1 MIEIDF
7 DCERKYHKS
16 TIKLFIE
23 NSIDRIVDM
32 LDLRQD
38 FYLSVLITSNKKI
51 KEINFNFRNI
61 NKPTNVLS
69 FPQNEI
75 RMIKNSENHLI
86 LGDIVLSIEKI
97 LYESIELERNFWE
110 HLLHIVTHGVLHLFG
125 YDHQN
130 EKDAKRMELKENF
143 ILKKLKENNICRKL

>member
-97 LYESIELERNFWE
+97 L
-110 HLLHIVTHGVLHLFG
+110 
-125 YDHQN
+125 
-130 EKDAKRMELKENF
+130 
-143 ILKKLKENNICRKL
+143 